1 MDRGIPRPRTLSSP
15 PEQQL
20 RACVNSC
27 ASSVFEYE
35 HGGSGIVEC
44 CPAPCGIY
52 MQGRT
57 RRRPDPHVPAPLL
70 EDELRGTDRESL
82 TCRDGGGARGVG
94 ELAEAEVAG
103 AACGQVGGG
112 RATAHAEETARDGG
126 GGVRDEAVGE
136 GGKACLCEGAEDG
149 ECSERCRLGEEV
161 VGACGR

>member
-82 TCRDGGGARGVG
+82 TRRAGG
-94 ELAEAEVAG
+94 EAG
-103 AACGQVGGG
+103 L
-112 RATAHAEETARDGG
+112 R
-126 GGVRDEAVGE
+126 
-136 GGKACLCEGAEDG
+136 EGAENG
-149 ECSERCRLGEEV
+149 ECPERCGLREEV
-161 VGACGR
+161 RARCRGREECGRGCAVLSDEKYGR